1 MDDRTPT
8 GAGNP
13 DTASGDAPMLGL
25 SGGTAA
31 PQGDKGYQVLARKY
45 RPDCFADLIGQEA
58 LVRTLTNAIATN
70 RLAHAYILTGVRG
83 VGKTTTARILARCLN
98 YEAESGDTG
107 PTANP
112 EKEGIHCTAIAQSR
126 HVDVIE
132 MDAAS
137 RTGIDDIREIIE
149 GSRYKPASARYKIYI
164 IDEVH
169 MLSKAAFNGLLKTLE
184 EPPAHVIFIFATT
197 EIRKVPITVLSRCQ
211 RFNLRRVGVA
221 ELSTH
226 LAGIAESENASVSA
240 EALAIIAR
248 AAEGSVRDALS
259 LLDQAIA
266 QGDGTVGPTEIRDM
280 MGLADRARIFDLFA
294 AVMGG
299 DMPGALNELQS
310 QYAAGADPLIVLTD
324 LLELSHWL
332 TRIKLVP
339 AATDDAGLP
348 EAERSRGR
356 ELAEKLSMPELTR
369 AWQILLKGLGEAREA
384 PDSLSA
390 VEMVLIR
397 LGYAASLPTPGD
409 IVRQLSATPTPQPSG
424 AAASAGSPPKAA
436 TQASSQPSAT
446 ATTTGGG
453 MPSQAGAA
461 ANRPMAQQTMP
472 DQPAPAQARGSAGIT
487 MHAQQAPLQATAIAP
502 QSALAP
508 ADTDIMHTRTQ
519 PDPAQPAPV
528 SFHPPKAAGAAD
540 AGENHAAYTPAS
552 LRELVAL
559 ATRHRA
565 IKLKTALMQDMHLVH
580 FEPGRIEF
588 RPTETASP
596 KLAAELGDA
605 LQKWTGTRWI
615 VSVGNA
621 TGAPTLAEQEA
632 EAAAKRRD
640 AALRDPLVQQ
650 VLETFPGAEI
660 IAVRDQQAPGLPE
673 APLAPTSSR
682 GETE

>member
-1 MDDRTPT
+1 MDDRSPT
-8 GAGNP
+8 GSGNP
-13 DTASGDAPMLGL
+13 DTATGDAPMLGL
-25 SGGTAA
+25 TGGTAA
-31 PQGDKGYQVLARKY
+31 PQADKGYQVLARKY

-58 LVRTLTNAIATN
+58 LVRTLTNAIATS

-98 YEAESGDTG
+98 YETESGDAG

-112 EKEGIHCTAIAQSR
+112 GKEGIHCAAIAQSR

-149 GSRYKPASARYKIYI
+149 GARYKPASARYKIYI

-197 EIRKVPITVLSRCQ
+197 EIRKVPVTVLSRCQ

-226 LAGIAESENASVSA
+226 LAGIAEKENASISA
-240 EALAIIAR
+240 DALAIIAR

-266 QGDGTVGPTEIRDM
+266 QGDGTVGAAEIRDM
-280 MGLADRARIFDLFA
+280 MGLADRSRIFDLFA

-299 DMPGALNELQS
+299 DMPAALNELQG

-339 AATDDAGLP
+339 AAADDAGLP
-348 EAERSRGR
+348 EAERSHGR
-356 ELAEKLSMPELTR
+356 ELAEKLSMAELTR

-397 LGYAASLPTPGD
+397 LGYAASLPTPGE
-409 IVRQLSATPTPQPSG
+409 IVRQLSATGAPQTTG
-424 AAASAGSPPKAA
+424 A
-436 TQASSQPSAT
+436 TASSGSAPPP
-446 ATTTGGG
+446 AA
-453 MPSQAGAA
+453 PSQSRAAGLE
-461 ANRPMAQQTMP
+461 RPVAQP
-472 DQPAPAQARGSAGIT
+472 PVADQPAPARARGETGIT
-487 MHAQQAPLQATAIAP
+487 AQATMQAAAIAP
-502 QSALAP
+502 QPTLAP
-508 ADTDIMHTRTQ
+508 ADTEFAPLPTT
-519 PDPAQPAPV
+519 APAP
-528 SFHPPKAAGAAD
+528 AAESAD
-540 AGENHAAYTPAS
+540 ADAAYIPANF
-552 LRELVAL
+552 RDLVAL

-588 RPTETASP
+588 RPADTASP
-596 KLAAELGDA
+596 KLAAELGEA
-605 LQKWTGTRWI
+605 LKNWTGTRWI

-621 TGAPTLAEQEA
+621 AGAPTLAEQEA
-632 EAAAKRRD
+632 EAAASRRD

-660 IAVRDQQAPGLPE
+660 LAVRDQPAPAGHKD
-673 APLAPTSSR
+673 PLTPISSR

>member
-1 MDDRTPT
+1 MDDRNPT
-8 GAGNP
+8 GSGSP
-13 DTASGDAPMLGL
+13 DAASGDAPMLGL
-25 SGGTAA
+25 TGSAATGG
-31 PQGDKGYQVLARKY
+31 DRDYQVLARKY
-45 RPDCFADLIGQEA
+45 RPDRFADLIGQEA

-98 YEAESGDTG
+98 YATEAGDAG

-112 EKEGIHCTAIAQSR
+112 EGEGIHCTAIAQSR

-149 GSRYKPASARYKIYI
+149 GARYKPASARYKIYI

-197 EIRKVPITVLSRCQ
+197 EIRKVPVTVLSRCQ
-211 RFNLRRVGVA
+211 RFNLRRVGVE
-221 ELSTH
+221 ELATH
-226 LAGIAESENASVSA
+226 LAGIAEKEQASVSA
-240 EALAIIAR
+240 EALSIIAR

-266 QGDGTVGPTEIRDM
+266 QGDGTVGAAEIRDM
-280 MGLADRARIFDLFA
+280 MGLADRSRIFDLFA

-310 QYAAGADPLIVLTD
+310 QYRAGADPVVVLTD

-339 AATDDAGLP
+339 ASADDAGLP

-356 ELAEKLSMPELTR
+356 ELSEKLSMPELTR

-409 IVRQLSATPTPQPSG
+409 LVRQLTATGAQQAIGTAAPASG
-424 AAASAGSPPKAA
+424 SPGPATTSAASRD
-436 TQASSQPSAT
+436 SANK
-446 ATTTGGG
+446 ATTQY
-453 MPSQAGAA
+453 SVAE
-461 ANRPMAQQTMP
+461 
-472 DQPAPAQARGSAGIT
+472 QPAPAPTSTPAPPAPAGYETGGPARAT
-487 MHAQQAPLQATAIAP
+487 AMAQQA
-502 QSALAP
+502 ALAP
-508 ADTDIMHTRTQ
+508 AEAEIAPVPATR
-519 PDPAQPAPV
+519 PAPTTE
-528 SFHPPKAAGAAD
+528 SANID
-540 AGENHAAYTPAS
+540 AGYAPANF
-552 LRELVAL
+552 RELVAL

-565 IKLKTALMQDMHLVH
+565 IKLKTALMQDVHLVQ

-588 RPTETASP
+588 RPADTASP
-596 KLAAELGDA
+596 KLAAELGEA
-605 LQKWTGTRWI
+605 LQAWTGTRWI
-615 VSVGNA
+615 VSVVNSA
-621 TGAPTLAEQEA
+621 GAPTLAQQEA
-632 EAAAKRRD
+632 EAAAQRRD
-640 AALRDPLVQQ
+640 EAMHDPLVRQ

-660 IAVRDQQAPGLPE
+660 LAVRDQSVSDKQNHSPQP
-673 APLAPTSSR
+673 PISSR

>member
-1 MDDRTPT
+1 MDDRNPT
-8 GAGNP
+8 GSGSP
-13 DTASGDAPMLGL
+13 DAASGDAPMLGL
-25 SGGTAA
+25 TGGTAT
-31 PQGDKGYQVLARKY
+31 GDDTGYQVLARKY
-45 RPDCFADLIGQEA
+45 RPNSFTDLIGQEA

-98 YEAESGDTG
+98 YATESGDAG

-112 EKEGIHCTAIAQSR
+112 EREGIHCTAIAQSR

-149 GSRYKPASARYKIYI
+149 GARYKPASARYKIYI

-197 EIRKVPITVLSRCQ
+197 EIRKVPVTVLSRCQ

-221 ELSTH
+221 ELSAH
-226 LAGIAESENASVSA
+226 LAGIAEKEKADVSA
-240 EALAIIAR
+240 EALSIIAR

-266 QGDGTVGPTEIRDM
+266 QGDGTVGADEIRDM
-280 MGLADRARIFDLFA
+280 MGLADRSRIFDLFA

-299 DMPGALNELQS
+299 DMPVALNQLQS

-339 AATDDAGLP
+339 ASADDATLP

-356 ELAEKLSMPELTR
+356 ELAEKLAMPELTR
-369 AWQILLKGLGEAREA
+369 AWQILLKGLGEARDA

-409 IVRQLSATPTPQPSG
+409 LVRQL
-424 AAASAGSPPKAA
+424 
-436 TQASSQPSAT
+436 T
-446 ATTTGGG
+446 ATGTQ
-453 MPSQAGAA
+453 PAA
-461 ANRPMAQQTMP
+461 PASGS
-472 DQPAPAQARGSAGIT
+472 PAPATTSNNATGGATTHYSAAE
-487 MHAQQAPLQATAIAP
+487 HPAPAPAPPAAAAAAGYETGGKAQATALAP
-502 QSALAP
+502 QAALAP
-508 ADTDIMHTRTQ
+508 AEAVI
-519 PDPAQPAPV
+519 APAPATR
-528 SFHPPKAAGAAD
+528 PAAPIESADID
-540 AGENHAAYTPAS
+540 AGNIPAS
-552 LRELVAL
+552 FRELVAL

-565 IKLKTALMQDMHLVH
+565 IKLKTALMQDVHLVQ

-588 RPTETASP
+588 RPSDTASP
-596 KLAAELGDA
+596 KLAAELGEA
-605 LQKWTGTRWI
+605 LQAWTGTRWI
-615 VSVGNA
+615 VSVVNSA
-621 TGAPTLAEQEA
+621 GAPTLAQQEA
-632 EAAAKRRD
+632 EAAAQRRD
-640 AALRDPLVQQ
+640 EAMHDPLVRQ
-650 VLETFPGAEI
+650 VLESFPGAEI
-660 IAVRDQQAPGLPE
+660 IAVRDQPVRERQAPSPQ
-673 APLAPTSSR
+673 PPISSR